1 MVLVLYVA
9 SLVLTTN
16 DVLVNNSYR
25 AENLKNHAC
34 LNENDRINLVRPSY
48 TRETELKAVRENL
61 ISRRLVLLPVVKIST
76 FLNVKVKPLQLK
88 KRKRD
93 WEAKENRNNGERKT
107 ILKNNVRMPRQRKVN
122 CLATEKFLCCKQY
135 I

>member
-16 DVLVNNSYR
+16 DVLVNNSCR

-76 FLNVKVKPLQLK
+76 FLNVKVIPLQLK
-88 KRKRD
+88 KRERD
-93 WEAKENRNNGERKT
+93 WEVKENKNNGERKT
-107 ILKNNVRMPRQRKVN
+107 ILKK
-122 CLATEKFLCCKQY
+122 
-135 I
+135 